1 MMKEQKL
8 LTLGSS
14 EMTLSYRQ
22 YLYDLTDYVGEEVTI
37 SFQAKYINPTNIYIM
52 NGSSVVA
59 TINNLTADWQEYS
72 YTLTVDE
79 NGYVGFQI
87 ISSNG
92 QVEIQNLQVELG
104 SQKTSYEEFKY
115 KLNADVNINLIDAR
129 DEITTNDYYVR
140 IYKNW
145 RANRRRK
152 I

>member
-115 KLNADVNINLIDAR
+115 KLNADVNIN
-129 DEITTNDYYVR
+129 
-140 IYKNW
+140 
-145 RANRRRK
+145 
-152 I
+152 